1 MNLLRARSR
10 AWYPFPVQTGEAHG
24 RAAWRHVA
32 QALALGLAGVLLGS
46 AVIAS
51 RQSAA
56 EGYWAVGYYRL
67 LADALWQRF
76 DGALPVAIPV
86 ALAAGALVAVLRRGR
101 KGPRLGPALA
111 LLALVGGLRGA
122 SALDAWL
129 ASRGPNLVIISI
141 DTLRAD
147 RLGAYGYALP
157 TSPTLDRLAAEGVL
171 VEDVYSQSPKTTPS
185 HMTLLTSLYPC
196 VHGVELWWHDEPA
209 HVLSPAVHTL
219 AEVLK
224 NAGYATV
231 AFTGGGQVDRSRGFD
246 QGFDRY
252 SHGQELEKTL
262 RWLDAHRRGKFFLFF
277 HTYLVHDPYV
287 HPLRWVH
294 LFDAHYRG
302 AVLDTVERLLTEEDG
317 RGGPE
322 AYSQDRHRRFWASV
336 QQDDPADIEFVARLY
351 DAGIRRMDETVLAP
365 LLGRLDALGLARDTL
380 VVFTSDHGEAFAEH
394 GHFGHDD
401 LHAETLRVPLVLR
414 FPGRLIA
421 GRRVAGR
428 ARILDV
434 MPTVL
439 DLLGVP
445 APPVVQG
452 RSLVPWLMGHP
463 DPAGADDAVS
473 EYDHRWAGRVYESV
487 RRGRLSYIVEDAH
500 EHLFDLSDDPGEAN
514 DLLDTRPTDAAALR
528 AALASWL
535 EECRGLAGRFGPGDA
550 IVRPS
555 AERARQ
561 LRALGYVE

>member
-1 MNLLRARSR
+1 M
-10 AWYPFPVQTGEAHG
+10 QTGEAHG

-32 QALALGLAGVLLGS
+32 RALALGLAAVLVGS
-46 AVIAS
+46 AVTAW
-51 RQSAA
+51 RRTAV
-56 EGYWAVGYYRL
+56 EGYWAAGYYRL
-67 LADALWQRF
+67 LADALWERF
-76 DGALPVAIPV
+76 DGTLRVAIPV
-86 ALAAGALVAVLRRGR
+86 ALAAGALVAALRRSR

-122 SALDAWL
+122 GALDAWL

-287 HPLRWVH
+287 HPLRWVQ

-302 AVLDTVERLLTEEDG
+302 AVLDTLEHLLSEEDG

-336 QQDDPADIEFVARLY
+336 RQDDPADVEFVARLY

-401 LHAETLRVPLVLR
+401 LHGETLRVPLVLR

-428 ARILDV
+428 ARLLDV

-452 RSLVPWLMGHP
+452 RSLVPWLMGHS

-473 EYDHRWAGRVYESV
+473 EYDQRWAGRVYESV

-500 EHLFDLSDDPGEAN
+500 ERLFDLTDDPGEAN
-514 DLLDTRPTDAAALR
+514 DLLDSRPTDAAALR

-535 EECRGLAGRFGPGDA
+535 EECRGLAVRFGPGDA
-550 IVRPS
+550 IVRPN
-555 AERARQ
+555 AERVRQ
-561 LRALGYVE
+561 LRALGYIE

>member
-1 MNLLRARSR
+1 M
-10 AWYPFPVQTGEAHG
+10 QTGEAHG
-24 RAAWRHVA
+24 RAAWRHA
-32 QALALGLAGVLLGS
+32 ARALALGLAAVLLGS
-46 AVIAS
+46 AVTAW
-51 RQSAA
+51 RRTAA
-56 EGYWAVGYYRL
+56 EGYWAAGYYRL
-67 LADALWQRF
+67 LADALWERF
-76 DGALPVAIPV
+76 DGALPVVIPV

-287 HPLRWVH
+287 HPLTAEPCSTRWSVC
-294 LFDAHYRG
+294 
-302 AVLDTVERLLTEEDG
+302 
-317 RGGPE
+317 
-322 AYSQDRHRRFWASV
+322 SRRRTGV
-336 QQDDPADIEFVARLY
+336 
-351 DAGIRRMDETVLAP
+351 
-365 LLGRLDALGLARDTL
+365 
-380 VVFTSDHGEAFAEH
+380 
-394 GHFGHDD
+394 
-401 LHAETLRVPLVLR
+401 
-414 FPGRLIA
+414 A
-421 GRRVAGR
+421 GRRRTPKTAIGASGR
-428 ARILDV
+428 ASSR
-434 MPTVL
+434 T
-439 DLLGVP
+439 
-445 APPVVQG
+445 
-452 RSLVPWLMGHP
+452 
-463 DPAGADDAVS
+463 
-473 EYDHRWAGRVYESV
+473 
-487 RRGRLSYIVEDAH
+487 
-500 EHLFDLSDDPGEAN
+500 
-514 DLLDTRPTDAAALR
+514 TRPTSSSWPASMTPASGAWMKR
-528 AALASWL
+528 SWRHCSVVSTRLASPATRSSSSPPIMARRSPSMVTSGTTTCTPRRCV
-535 EECRGLAGRFGPGDA
+535 CRSSSASRAG
-550 IVRPS
+550 
-555 AERARQ
+555 
-561 LRALGYVE
+561 